1 MLSFVVRSGVIGL
14 LVIAGAFGCSAEG
27 AKALDDLSNGFTTGG
42 AGSTTGGAGGMGAPS
57 GGAGGAAGMNVS
69 SGGSGGTNAGVGGM
83 GGTSGGAGGAS
94 AGGMAGAAGMSGG
107 MGGASGMDQMPGG
120 MGGAGGM
127 EMPGGMGGMG
137 GAAGDGDM
145 LTGGD
150 CCPTGNCICHGEDP
164 TGLTNADGPFDYDT
178 YELASGTVYYPMDAE
193 PPFAAIAICPGF
205 LNSGP
210 EMAAWGPFYASHGFV
225 LVTVW
230 TIGSDIPEIRAIK
243 LVAAVDE
250 LKAEN
255 DKSGSPLMGK
265 LAGRYG
271 TSGYSMGGGG
281 TTIATTTEPSLMT
294 SIGLAAWG
302 PVGSGVTTPTLF
314 LCGESDG
321 VAPCFG
327 SQDAYNR
334 IPEET
339 PKMIY
344 SIPGA
349 THFSWFGPDD
359 AGRGASG
366 ARALAFQKVFL
377 NGDERWREH
386 LIGPASTGTIETN
399 IE

>member
-1 MLSFVVRSGVIGL
+1 LIGL
-14 LVIAGAFGCSAEG
+14 ASICVLGCAAEG
-27 AKALDDLSNGFTTGG
+27 ALDDLSNDFVSAGG
-42 AGSTTGGAGGMGAPS
+42 AGGAGGATGGAGGMSVPSGGAS
-57 GGAGGAAGMNVS
+57 GAAGTIGGAAGTTGGAAGTTGGVGGAAGMTGGAGAAGGMTGGAGGA
-69 SGGSGGTNAGVGGM
+69 GGM
-83 GGTSGGAGGAS
+83 T
-94 AGGMAGAAGMSGG
+94 
-107 MGGASGMDQMPGG
+107 
-120 MGGAGGM
+120 GGAGGM
-127 EMPGGMGGMG
+127 TGGAGGMTGGAGGMTGGMGGMG
-137 GAAGDGDM
+137 GAAGEEMMG
-145 LTGGD
+145 TGD
-150 CCPTGNCICHGEDP
+150 CCPSGNCICHGDDP
-164 TGLTNADGPFDYDT
+164 SGLTNDNGPYDYDT
-178 YELASGTVYYPMDAE
+178 YELASGTVYYPTDAE
-193 PPFAAIAICPGF
+193 APYSAIAICPGF

-225 LVTVW
+225 LNTVW

-243 LVAAVDE
+243 LLAAVDE
-250 LKAEN
+250 MKAEN
-255 DKSGSPLMGK
+255 TKNGSPLFGK

-281 TTIATTTEPSLMT
+281 TTIATVSETTLKT

-302 PVGSGVTTPTLF
+302 PVGGGISTPTLF

-334 IPEET
+334 IPENT

-359 AGRGASG
+359 AGRGVSG

-377 NGDERWREH
+377 DGDERWREF
-386 LIGPASTGTIETN
+386 LVEQPASGSLETN